1 MALLKTVFWQRLDLP
16 GSEVAQLKEEPDAW
30 VIEGVVLVAID
41 CTPARLEYR
50 VQCDRSWQ
58 TTIATVQG
66 TLGERTV
73 SCDIHSDTQGHWWL
87 NGVRVPAVDGALDV
101 DLAFTPSTN
110 LLPLRRAPLAEGET
124 MSVRAAWLTF
134 PAFRLGP
141 LDQSYQRLGDRRY
154 HYRSSSFEAELM
166 VDELGLM
173 VRYGDVWIAKAE
185 A

>member
-1 MALLKTVFWQRLDLP
+1 VALLKTVFWQRLDLP

-124 MSVRAAWLTF
+124 MSVRAALLS
-134 PAFRLGP
+134 R
-141 LDQSYQRLGDRRY
+141 
-154 HYRSSSFEAELM
+154 
-166 VDELGLM
+166 
-173 VRYGDVWIAKAE
+173 
-185 A
+185 